1 MQVIETEANSKF
13 HNIENRSSIYD
24 FFLLMKPRV
33 MSLVVFTAFVGM
45 VLSPEKIHPFLMFF
59 SLLSIA
65 IGAGASGAFNQ
76 CIDKNIDKIMLRTRQ
91 RPIASGK
98 IEVSDALTFASVFS
112 VFSIIL
118 LGLSSNWT
126 AAFLLAFTIFF
137 YVVIY
142 SLWLKHLTS
151 QNIVI
156 GGAAGAFPPIIGWI
170 STGSDITFTPI
181 FLFLIIFL
189 WTPPHFWALAISIKE
204 DYRKAKVPML
214 PVVASDKNTRV
225 QILIYSLILFSVCIV
240 PSYLG
245 FFGKVYFFGSLICN
259 SIFSLICLYFLLR
272 PSKSNS
278 MKVFTI
284 SIMFLFSIF
293 SLLLLDHFILN

>member
-126 AAFLLAFTIFF
+126 ASFLLAFTIFF

-225 QILIYSLILFSVCIV
+225 QILIYSLHLSKRRTFPPNHDCAKNRLLGLVRHSLAAAPYGENLTSFSRRSRVKTPPILLADLLSHKVVSTCTVC
-240 PSYLG
+240 
-245 FFGKVYFFGSLICN
+245 N
-259 SIFSLICLYFLLR
+259 
-272 PSKSNS
+272 
-278 MKVFTI
+278 
-284 SIMFLFSIF
+284 
-293 SLLLLDHFILN
+293 LNV